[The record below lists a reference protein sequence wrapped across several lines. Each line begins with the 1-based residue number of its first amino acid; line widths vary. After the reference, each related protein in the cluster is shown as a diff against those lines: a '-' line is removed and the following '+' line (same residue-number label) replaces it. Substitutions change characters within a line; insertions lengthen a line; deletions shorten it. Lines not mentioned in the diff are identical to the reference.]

1 MTNSN
6 KLDNLLEGDKEIFLE
21 VFSKVSQGTAT
32 YQDLSEIMRIAQQ
45 NARVFD
51 AFDLAVILRIAELHF
66 REPENIKYGYV
77 KENLRSAF
85 GIM

>member
-1 MTNSN
+1 MTNIN
-6 KLDNLLEGDKEIFLE
+6 KLDNLLEGDKDKFLE

-51 AFDLAVILRIAELHF
+51 PFDLALILRIAELQ
-66 REPENIKYGYV
+66 NCTSG
-77 KENLRSAF
+77 NLEKLVTDTSKKT
-85 GIM
+85 

>member
-6 KLDNLLEGDKEIFLE
+6 KLDNLLEGDKERFLE
-21 VFSKVSQGTAT
+21 VFLKVSEGTAT

-45 NARVFD
+45 NVQVFGS
-51 AFDLAVILRIAELHF
+51 FDLELILRIAEMHF
-66 REPENIKYGYV
+66 RKPGEISYGYI

-85 GIM
+85 GIA